1 MSDLEEVRKLPCV
14 PTRDRDSHKG
24 DFGSV
29 LAVGCSPGMTGAGCM
44 VARGAQRAGAGL
56 VTLAL
61 PEDLNHAA
69 ETKLTSAMTLPLP
82 ETDDGMLGHEAC
94 QQLLDISPNF
104 DLAAV
109 GPGLGRDRETEEMV
123 QRLMAEMELP
133 AVLDADGLNAVA
145 GHLECIE
152 RRDKATVLTP
162 HPGEMMRLCGADS
175 VEEVQRNA
183 RETAVRLA
191 DRCGATIALKGH
203 GTIVTDG
210 SRYYTNH
217 TGNPGMA
224 CGGSGDV
231 LTGLTA
237 GLICQG
243 LSPFGATALGVFL
256 HGLAGDL
263 AAREMT
269 ELAMTPEDI
278 MTFVPRAV
286 SRLPTS
292 DEPAGEEWF
301 NPADVAAH
309 VD

>member
-1 MSDLEEVRKLPCV
+1 MSDLEVVRKLPSL
-14 PTRDRDSHKG
+14 PERDRDSHKG

-61 PEDLNHAA
+61 PEGLNLAA
-69 ETKLTSAMTLPLP
+69 EAKLTSAMSLPLP
-82 ETDDGMLGHEAC
+82 ETGDGCLGRKAC
-94 QQLLDISPNF
+94 RQVLDMSADF

-109 GPGLGRDRETEEMV
+109 GPGLGRAQETEEMV
-123 QRLMAEMELP
+123 RRLMAEMELP
-133 AVLDADGLNAVA
+133 VVLDADGLNAVA

-152 RRDKATVLTP
+152 DRDEATVLTP

-183 RETAVRLA
+183 RETAARLA
-191 DRCGATIALKGH
+191 DRCGAIVVLKGH

-210 SRYYTNH
+210 RRYYINH

-231 LTGLTA
+231 LTGLAA

-243 LSPFGATALGVFL
+243 LAPFGAAALGVFL

-263 AAREMT
+263 AARKMT

-278 MTFVPRAV
+278 MTSIPPAV
-286 SRLPTS
+286 SHLPTS
-292 DEPAGEEWF
+292 DEPPGEEWF
-301 NPADVAAH
+301 NPADVAA
-309 VD
+309 DIG